1 VKRSTSGF
9 SLVEVLV
16 AIVILGVGIIAL
28 VGSSAM
34 VTRMIGRGKVETRAA
49 QAASRRLETLRLVA
63 YSTTPRCTAGAFA
76 NGGPVTT
83 NGVTESWT
91 VAAVGAVRIV
101 QVTVTYRTVRGPR
114 TAAFQTRIECRP

>member
-1 VKRSTSGF
+1 MKRSASGF
-9 SLVEVLV
+9 TLAEVLV
-16 AIVILGVGIIAL
+16 AIVVLGIGIVAL

-49 QAASRRLETLRLVA
+49 QTASRRIEKLRLAA
-63 YSTTPRCTAGAFA
+63 YSTTPRCTAASFA

-91 VAAVGAVRIV
+91 VPVAGKVRSV
-101 QVTVTYRTVRGPR
+101 QVNVTYRTVRGAR
-114 TAAFQTRIECRP
+114 TASLQTRIEC